1 MSWSRRLGSLGCWCG
16 GGARC
21 PCVMMTYDGRYEHEG
36 GPERIPGL
44 PALLKPTFKDKV
56 FDEPDDQSALVY
68 LEWQPWREK
77 VVLERAT
84 TSLLLGLWCRCPDRR
99 SGPN

>member
-1 MSWSRRLGSLGCWCG
+1 
-16 GGARC
+16 
-21 PCVMMTYDGRYEHEG
+21 MMTYDGRYEHEG

-77 VVLERAT
+77 WSWRPITA
-84 TSLLLGLWCRCPDRR
+84 SMA
-99 SGPN
+99 SG